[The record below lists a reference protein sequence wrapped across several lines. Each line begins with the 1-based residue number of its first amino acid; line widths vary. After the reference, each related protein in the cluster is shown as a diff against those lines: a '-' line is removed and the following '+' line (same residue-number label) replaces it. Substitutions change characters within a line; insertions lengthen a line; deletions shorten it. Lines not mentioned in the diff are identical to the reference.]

1 MRSTI
6 SSRGQT
12 AVPAE
17 IRRRFNLTDRSRLEW
32 MVDGEVITV
41 LPVPTDPVKAFR
53 GVSKG
58 KYTGAMLLADR
69 RRERARE
76 RRRG

>member
-41 LPVPTDPVKAFR
+41 LPVPSDPVKAFR

-69 RRERARE
+69 RRERAHE

>member
-12 AVPAE
+12 AVPAA
-17 IRRRFNLTDRSRLEW
+17 IRRRFNLADRSRLEW
-32 MVDGEVITV
+32 MVEGDVITV
-41 LPVPTDPVKAFR
+41 LPIPTDPVKAFR

-69 RRERARE
+69 KRERTHE

>member
-1 MRSTI
+1 
-6 SSRGQT
+6 
-12 AVPAE
+12 VPAE

-41 LPVPTDPVKAFR
+41 LPVPSDPVKAFR
-53 GVSKG
+53 GISKG

>member
-41 LPVPTDPVKAFR
+41 LPVPSA
-53 GVSKG
+53 
-58 KYTGAMLLADR
+58 TGR
-69 RRERARE
+69 
-76 RRRG
+76 

>member
-41 LPVPTDPVKAFR
+41 LPVPSDPVKAFR
-53 GVSKG
+53 GISKG

>member
-17 IRRRFNLTDRSRLEW
+17 IRRQFNLRERSRLEW
-32 MVDGEVITV
+32 MVEGESITV
-41 LPVPTDPVKAFR
+41 LPVPADPIRSFR
-53 GVSKG
+53 GSLKG
-58 KYTGAMLLADR
+58 KYTGEALLSDR
-69 RRERARE
+69 RRDRLRE